1 MENSK
6 TEDASHKSIHNL
18 YVTRFKKPKQLSEKK
33 EKQQKANNQI
43 LLWIK
48 KIFTQKEPVY

>member
-6 TEDASHKSIHNL
+6 TEDASQKCAHNL

-33 EKQQKANNQI
+33 KNNKKQ
-43 LLWIK
+43 
-48 KIFTQKEPVY
+48 TTEYCCG